1 MQRASR
7 LSLVGA
13 WAELRS
19 RAQRKR
25 SRGRFLCRRSGPISI
40 TVCPRHTRPLAS
52 LASKYGSTGEIFFPT
67 SAAKVSRRSRR
78 MSRSPHLLLVKGA
91 TAGAVIV
98 VVRMEE
104 IVVSEVTEEIVV
116 SVRKETDR
124 VGTGV
129 LVHRARAGHR
139 VRREIVRRVRK
150 ESAWSVGRVRKEI
163 VRHVRH
169 AHRARTGH
177 RVRKESAESVGH
189 VLSRLRQTRSQRRT

>member
-1 MQRASR
+1 MLRASR

-139 VRREIVRRVRK
+139 VRK
-150 ESAWSVGRVRKEI
+150 ESAWSVGRVRKETDHKEI

-189 VLSRLRQTRSQRRT
+189 VLSRLRQPRRQRRT